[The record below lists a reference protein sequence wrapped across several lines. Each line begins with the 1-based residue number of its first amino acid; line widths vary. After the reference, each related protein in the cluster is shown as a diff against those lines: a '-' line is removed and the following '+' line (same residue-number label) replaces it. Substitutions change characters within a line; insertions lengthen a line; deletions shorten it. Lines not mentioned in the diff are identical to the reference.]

1 MPGMS
6 SGLAP
11 GNSTIVSAFQS
22 ALLHQAVVVVA
33 LLVLLA
39 IAWSVLKSVQ
49 LRSALDSA
57 GGSAGPTASVPGA
70 AFASAGERAVPGD
83 ARAGGPMTGRE
94 ISTDPEPA
102 GRRLLRISFGL
113 LWVFDGILQ
122 GQSSMPLG
130 MTTRVIEPTASAS
143 PGWVQHV
150 ANFGATIWSDHP
162 IAASSASVWIQ
173 LGIGLWLLVAPRGN
187 WSRAAGVVSVGWGL
201 VVWVFGEVF
210 GGLFSPGVS
219 WMFGAPGAVLF
230 YCLAGALLVVDE
242 HRWST
247 GQIGRLLLRGV
258 GLFFVAMAVV
268 QALPGRGFWQGR
280 LAGVPSS
287 GTLAAMTKTMAATP
301 QPHYVSSW
309 LSSFGSFTS
318 AHGFAVNLFVVIALA
333 ALGLG
338 LASRRPLVLRWAVAA
353 SVVLCL
359 ADWVLVEDLGFFGG
373 TGTDPNSM
381 IPLLVLILT
390 GYVGVTRATERGEVL
405 SPELELPVNLEPDLG
420 WVSEPEAPV
429 VPRTWRERVRARPV
443 YVFRVMA
450 ALSAVAV
457 VLLGGAPMAL
467 ASLNGQADP
476 IVYRALDGTPS
487 RLDVVAPGFV
497 LHDGAGDVVS
507 LVNLRGKVVV
517 LVFLDPVATEG
528 SPVLAQELRRTAS
541 LLSVDRGR
549 VEFVG
554 VVANPLYRSSDAL
567 EAFDQVEGLDS
578 LPNWIYLSGPA
589 RRLAEVWK
597 SYRVV
602 THVGAAG
609 SMVAI
614 NYQAFVI
621 DAAGNER
628 FVFDD
633 NPGSG
638 SAAFEASFAA
648 ALATS
653 VRQVL
658 AAR

>member
-1 MPGMS
+1 
-6 SGLAP
+6 
-11 GNSTIVSAFQS
+11 
-22 ALLHQAVVVVA
+22 
-33 LLVLLA
+33 
-39 IAWSVLKSVQ
+39 
-49 LRSALDSA
+49 
-57 GGSAGPTASVPGA
+57 
-70 AFASAGERAVPGD
+70 
-83 ARAGGPMTGRE
+83 
-94 ISTDPEPA
+94 
-102 GRRLLRISFGL
+102 
-113 LWVFDGILQ
+113 
-122 GQSSMPLG
+122 
-130 MTTRVIEPTASAS
+130 
-143 PGWVQHV
+143 
-150 ANFGATIWSDHP
+150 
-162 IAASSASVWIQ
+162 
-173 LGIGLWLLVAPRGN
+173 
-187 WSRAAGVVSVGWGL
+187 
-201 VVWVFGEVF
+201 
-210 GGLFSPGVS
+210 
-219 WMFGAPGAVLF
+219 
-230 YCLAGALLVVDE
+230 
-242 HRWST
+242 
-247 GQIGRLLLRGV
+247 
-258 GLFFVAMAVV
+258 VAMAVV

-318 AHGFAVNLFVVIALA
+318 EHGFAVNLFVVIALA

-390 GYVGVTRATERGEVL
+390 GYVGVTRTTERGEVL

-578 LPNWIYLSGPA
+578 LPNWIYLSGQA

>member
-1 MPGMS
+1 
-6 SGLAP
+6 
-11 GNSTIVSAFQS
+11 
-22 ALLHQAVVVVA
+22 
-33 LLVLLA
+33 
-39 IAWSVLKSVQ
+39 
-49 LRSALDSA
+49 
-57 GGSAGPTASVPGA
+57 
-70 AFASAGERAVPGD
+70 
-83 ARAGGPMTGRE
+83 
-94 ISTDPEPA
+94 
-102 GRRLLRISFGL
+102 
-113 LWVFDGILQ
+113 
-122 GQSSMPLG
+122 
-130 MTTRVIEPTASAS
+130 
-143 PGWVQHV
+143 
-150 ANFGATIWSDHP
+150 
-162 IAASSASVWIQ
+162 
-173 LGIGLWLLVAPRGN
+173 
-187 WSRAAGVVSVGWGL
+187 
-201 VVWVFGEVF
+201 
-210 GGLFSPGVS
+210 
-219 WMFGAPGAVLF
+219 
-230 YCLAGALLVVDE
+230 
-242 HRWST
+242 
-247 GQIGRLLLRGV
+247 
-258 GLFFVAMAVV
+258 
-268 QALPGRGFWQGR
+268 
-280 LAGVPSS
+280 
-287 GTLAAMTKTMAATP
+287 
-301 QPHYVSSW
+301 
-309 LSSFGSFTS
+309 
-318 AHGFAVNLFVVIALA
+318 
-333 ALGLG
+333 
-338 LASRRPLVLRWAVAA
+338 
-353 SVVLCL
+353 
-359 ADWVLVEDLGFFGG
+359 
-373 TGTDPNSM
+373 
-381 IPLLVLILT
+381 VLILT